1 MKLPRAGNALYPS
14 VMLRIEPV
22 TAGLMATMLLA
33 CLAHAQ
39 AQAQPGRSSEAM
51 QTTLDPAARERFAGL
66 IALLNDTGDFDAS
79 FAPVFKDAVP
89 RDRFAALSRQVR
101 DTLGD
106 AKAVESIEPIS
117 PWSARVSIRHERG
130 VLRTAI
136 TAAPAAPHPITG
148 LRLLG
153 TEAAEPSV
161 AAVVASLSALPG
173 RTGFALARLG
183 EGAPAVLATHDA
195 ARPMAIGS
203 AFKLVILAEL
213 LRATR
218 AGERRWDDAVTLT
231 GMSLPGGAYTFR
243 AKGTKIS
250 LRELAERMISV
261 SDNSATDVL
270 LTEIGR
276 ERAEAMLPV
285 IGFTDTADR
294 NRPFFGALEM
304 FKLKGIDG
312 GALGKRYLS
321 LDPAGRRRMLDTEVA
336 AAPVSALPATLFQ
349 DGVPI
354 RIEELE
360 WFASA
365 NDLIR
370 AMDWLRRNS
379 EGPQGAEV
387 RAILSK
393 NPGLPAAAGA
403 WRYVGFKGGS
413 EPGVINLTFLLQ
425 GKDGA
430 WYAMAG
436 SWNDPAKAVNE
447 MQFTG
452 LVGRALQLAAPA
464 P

>member
-1 MKLPRAGNALYPS
+1 MIA
-14 VMLRIEPV
+14 I
-22 TAGLMATMLLA
+22 LLA
-33 CLAHAQ
+33 AMPVPGAQ
-39 AQAQPGRSSEAM
+39 APAPA
-51 QTTLDPAARERFAGL
+51 TLSLETAPKMRERIDEL
-66 IALLNDTGDFDAS
+66 VELLNGKGRYDDS
-79 FAPVFKDAVP
+79 FASVFREAVP
-89 RDRFAALSRQVR
+89 QDRFATLSRQVR

-106 AKAVESIEPIS
+106 ATAVESIEAAS
-117 PWSARVSIRHERG
+117 PWSARVAIRHQRG
-130 VLRTAI
+130 MLRTALAVA
-136 TAAPAAPHPITG
+136 TATPHQITG

-153 TEAAEPSV
+153 TEGAEANV
-161 AAVVASLSALPG
+161 EAVVASIAALPG
-173 RTGFALARLG
+173 RTGFALTRLG
-183 EGAPAVLATHDA
+183 DGAPVTLAAHDA

-218 AGERRWDDAVTLT
+218 AGERRWDDVVTLT
-231 GMSLPGGAYTFR
+231 GMSLPGGAYTVR
-243 AKGTKIS
+243 AKGTQVT

-285 IGFTDTADR
+285 IGFTDAGDR
-294 NRPFFGALEM
+294 NRPFFGTLEM
-304 FKLKGIDG
+304 FKLKGIGG
-312 GALGKRYLS
+312 GALGTRYLS
-321 LDPAGRRRMLDTEVA
+321 QDQAGRRRMLETEVA

-349 DGVPI
+349 DRVPI

-393 NPGLPAAAGA
+393 NPGLPAAAGP

-413 EPGVINLTFLLQ
+413 EPGVMNLTFLLQ

-436 SWNDPAKAVNE
+436 TWNDPAKAVNE
-447 MQFTG
+447 LQFTG
-452 LVGRALQLAAPA
+452 LIGRALQLAAPA